1 MHMALRR
8 TGTARDAS
16 IATESCVFTYEDSFF
31 NKGPARFGTLR
42 RATCFPFTLT
52 TSKTLAALCFT
63 GSIPFSVVHKR
74 NLRRSLSRAVRQRFV
89 SHDTALFGTLVALFS
104 VVCLPDQS

>member
-1 MHMALRR
+1 MHMALHR
-8 TGTARDAS
+8 TGTARDVS
-16 IATESCVFTYEDSFF
+16 IAMESCVSPTRIAFSI
-31 NKGPARFGTLR
+31 KAPVRFGTLR

-74 NLRRSLSRAVRQRFV
+74 NLRRVLVRALRHLFV
-89 SHDTALFGTLVALFS
+89 SHDTALFGNLVALFS